1 MNKKEFTPEQQLDRI
16 EEMIFKARLK
26 LEENGFAYILWGITI
41 AITSFLQAYLIH
53 IEAYSISWYPY
64 LVMLL
69 VGLFTYFYYAKKERK
84 DKNPI
89 DHIYS
94 ILWIIV
100 AINIMLIAFDF
111 GGYLKTNLNAII
123 LILIGIATF
132 ISDSF
137 LRSSVTKISGLLLNL
152 GGFIAFALPF
162 KNQVL
167 LMGTL
172 GIVAVL
178 IPGILLSIK
187 QKKKDV

>member
-64 LVMLL
+64 LVMPL

>member
-1 MNKKEFTPEQQLDRI
+1 MNKQEFTPEQQLDRI

-53 IEAYSISWYPY
+53 IEAYTISWYPY
-64 LVMLL
+64 LVMPL

-94 ILWIIV
+94 KLWIIV

-111 GGYLKTNLNAII
+111 GGYLITNLNAII

-132 ISDSF
+132 ISGSF

-152 GGFIAFALPF
+152 GGFIAFTLSF

>member
-1 MNKKEFTPEQQLDRI
+1 
-16 EEMIFKARLK
+16 MIFKARLK

-53 IEAYSISWYPY
+53 IEAYTISWYPY
-64 LVMLL
+64 LVMPL
-69 VGLFTYFYYAKKERK
+69 VGLFTYFYYTKKERK

-94 ILWIIV
+94 KLWIII
-100 AINIMLIAFDF
+100 AINIMLIAFGF
-111 GGYLKTNLNAII
+111 GGFLKTNLNAII

-132 ISDSF
+132 ISGSF

>member
-1 MNKKEFTPEQQLDRI
+1 
-16 EEMIFKARLK
+16 MIFKARLK

-53 IEAYSISWYPY
+53 IEAYTISWYPY
-64 LVMLL
+64 LVMPL

-94 ILWIIV
+94 KLWIIV
-100 AINIMLIAFDF
+100 AINIMLIAFGF

-132 ISDSF
+132 ISGSF

>member
-1 MNKKEFTPEQQLDRI
+1 MNKQEFTPEQQLDRI

-53 IEAYSISWYPY
+53 IEAYTISWYPY
-64 LVMLL
+64 LVMPL

-94 ILWIIV
+94 KLWIIV
-100 AINIMLIAFDF
+100 AINIMLIAFGF

-132 ISDSF
+132 ISGSF
-137 LRSSVTKISGLLLNL
+137 LLSSVTKISGLLLNL

-167 LMGTL
+167 LMGAL

>member
-1 MNKKEFTPEQQLDRI
+1 MNKQEFTHDQQLDRI

-41 AITSFLQAYLIH
+41 AITSFLQAHLIH

-64 LVMLL
+64 LVMPL
-69 VGLFTYFYYAKKERK
+69 VGLFTYFYYAKKERR

-94 ILWIIV
+94 KLWIIV
-100 AINIMLIAFDF
+100 AINIMLIAFGF

-123 LILIGIATF
+123 LILVGIATF